1 MTQVI
6 VISIIL
12 LAVLGILIGLLLG
25 VAGKVFYVEVDE
37 RVTQVRECL
46 PGNNCGGCGFPGC
59 DGLADAIVAGTAPVN
74 GCPVGGAPVAANIG
88 KIMGVDAGASAKKVA
103 FVKCAGTCDKAKNKY
118 EYVGIPD
125 CRAAAAI
132 PGAGGKACATGC
144 LGLGSCVDVCQF
156 DAIHVGD
163 DGIAK
168 VDREKCVACGK
179 CVDTCPK
186 HLIELIPYKAEK
198 FKTFYMVQCSST
210 DKGKD
215 VMQVCEAGCIGCGI
229 CEKSCNFDAVHV
241 ENNIAHIDPEKCR
254 GCGLCSM
261 KCPKKVIIDISTGVA
276 KVAPE
281 KKEPA

>member
-1 MTQVI
+1 MF
-6 VISIIL
+6 
-12 LAVLGILIGLLLG
+12 A
-25 VAGKVFYVEVDE
+25 VEVDE
-37 RVTQVRECL
+37 RVVKVRECL
-46 PGNNCGGCGFPGC
+46 PGNNCGGCGYPGC

-74 GCPVGGAPVAANIG
+74 GCPVGGAPVAAEIG
-88 KIMGVDAGASAKKVA
+88 KIMGVDAGAAVKKVA
-103 FVKCAGTCDKAKNKY
+103 FVKCAGTCEKAKDKY
-118 EYVGIPD
+118 QYVGIED

-132 PGAGGKACATGC
+132 PGAGGKACSSGC
-144 LGLGSCVDVCQF
+144 LGLGSCVTVCQF
-156 DAIHVGD
+156 DAIRVTG
-163 DGIAK
+163 DGIAQ

-186 HLIELIPYKAEK
+186 HLIELIPYESAQ

-261 KCPKKVIIDISTGVA
+261 KCPKHVIIDVSTG
-276 KVAPE
+276 KPKEAPV
-281 KKEPA
+281 KKEA